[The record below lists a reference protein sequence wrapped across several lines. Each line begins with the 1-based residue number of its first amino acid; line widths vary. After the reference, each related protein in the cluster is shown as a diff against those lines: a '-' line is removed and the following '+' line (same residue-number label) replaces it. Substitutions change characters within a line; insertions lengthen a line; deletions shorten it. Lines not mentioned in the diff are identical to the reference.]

1 MAQLSTIIAELES
14 MTEIRVD
21 GMIREQ
27 LSVAVAPFGP
37 RVKAAIM
44 NTPSK
49 GTVPWPP
56 EQPGL
61 RARIAG
67 CVEEWA
73 KIEGRVVTAGVEVN
87 SAKMPS
93 GQKSL
98 PLMLE
103 GVKPWRHP
111 VFGDRD
117 NWVGQESHPYF
128 YGAMMPFGPASR
140 LAIER
145 ALDEITA
152 AISG

>member
-1 MAQLSTIIAELES
+1 MAELKTVIVELEAMGRERINGYVRRQLSLAL
-14 MTEIRVD
+14 R
-21 GMIREQ
+21 
-27 LSVAVAPFGP
+27 PFGP
-37 RVKAAIM
+37 AVRAAIM

-56 EQPGL
+56 QEPGL
-61 RARIAG
+61 RARIAD
-67 CVEEWA
+67 CVETWA
-73 KIEGRVVTAGVEVN
+73 KIENGVVTAGIAVN
-87 SAKMPS
+87 SARMPD

-111 VFGDRD
+111 VFGDRE

-128 YGAMMPFGPASR
+128 YDSVQMWGPASR

-145 ALDEITA
+145 ALEQVTRA
-152 AISG
+152 LSG